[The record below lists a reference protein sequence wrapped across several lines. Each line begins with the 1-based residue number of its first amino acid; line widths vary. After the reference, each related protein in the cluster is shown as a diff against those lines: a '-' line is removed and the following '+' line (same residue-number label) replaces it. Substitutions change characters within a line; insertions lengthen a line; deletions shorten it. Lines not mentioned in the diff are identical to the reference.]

1 MAILGEIIKENSF
14 KIKVRPDRVVSDVT
28 FNREFLQIRTY
39 AKNDNNRER
48 GSKQNLQFTKEKAL
62 EFSEII
68 NQFLK

>member
-48 GSKQNLQFTKEKAL
+48 DSKQNLQFTKEKAL